1 MLENSAIDAALSE
14 ALGESSD
21 STEAAESE
29 TSAGDSSEIATE
41 DGSETEAIGEADG
54 ESLEQDS
61 EEEQDETENETE
73 EEGEDT
79 SDESEST
86 DEPSFEVDGEKVSLS
101 QVKAWRDAE
110 KNYQATHSKRQQKLA
125 DTQKQADQKYQQLD
139 QGLQFLENQ
148 LKGPLAQFDSVN
160 WQELQANDPAK
171 YQELQGQ
178 YKVALQGFQQVEEA
192 RKKLK
197 GQAEEQRKADHQRKA
212 KEAVET
218 LQEMHSDWSN
228 ELYHSVLKYAV
239 EKGVPQDE
247 IANET
252 RPWVISAL
260 LNQMKAEQ
268 AQVKPKPKP
277 QTVKRTIKQK
287 AAGKPR
293 TVAQK
298 RADAIKRDR
307 TLAAKGDRAAQ
318 NRLTAHAVNS
328 EIDRILGN

>member
-14 ALGESSD
+14 VLGESGD
-21 STEAAESE
+21 STETAESE
-29 TSAGDSSEIATE
+29 TSADDSTE
-41 DGSETEAIGEADG
+41 TTTEGESETTGEADG
-54 ESLEQDS
+54 ESLEQGS
-61 EEEQDETENETE
+61 EREQDETETETG

-79 SDESEST
+79 SEESEST
-86 DEPSFEVDGEKVSLS
+86 DEPSLEVDGEKVSLT

-178 YKVALQGFQQVEEA
+178 YKVALQGFQQVEGA
-192 RKKLK
+192 RKKLQE
-197 GQAEEQRKADHQRKA
+197 QAEEQRKADHQRKA

-218 LQEMHSDWSN
+218 LQEMHTDWSN

-239 EKGVPQDE
+239 EKGVPQEE

-268 AQVKPKPKP
+268 TQVKSKPKP

-287 AAGKPR
+287 AAPKR
-293 TVAQK
+293 TDPKVKSKAEMSALRK
-298 RADAIKRDR
+298 RA
-307 TLAAKGDRAAQ
+307 LKGDAKAEDF
-318 NRLTAHAVNS
+318 L
-328 EIDRILGN
+328 IDKVLQDAGAY